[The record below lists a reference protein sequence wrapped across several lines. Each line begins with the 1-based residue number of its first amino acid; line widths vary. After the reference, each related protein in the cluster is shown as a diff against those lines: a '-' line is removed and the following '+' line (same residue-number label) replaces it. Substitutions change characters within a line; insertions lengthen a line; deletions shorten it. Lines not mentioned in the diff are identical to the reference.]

1 MLKEAFDLPI
11 TVTSNNGNI
20 TIDNSVIATIAGISA
35 MESYGIVGM
44 SAKSATDGIF
54 ELLKF
59 ENLTKGIFVDTEHE
73 RVTIQLH
80 VIIEYGIRISTV
92 GQNVMDRVRFNVES
106 LTGLEVDK
114 VEVLVEG
121 IRMD

>member
-1 MLKEAFDLPI
+1 MPI
-11 TVTSNNGNI
+11 TVTSNMGNI
-20 TIDNSVIATIAGISA
+20 TIDNNVIATIAGISA

-44 SAKSATDGIF
+44 ASKNATDGFF

-59 ENLTKGIFVDTEHE
+59 ENLTKGIYVNTEDE
-73 RVTIQLH
+73 RVNIQLH

-92 GQNVMDRVRFNVES
+92 GQNVMDRVRFNVET

>member
-1 MLKEAFDLPI
+1 MPI

-20 TIDNSVIATIAGISA
+20 TIDNNVIATIAGISA

-44 SAKSATDGIF
+44 ASKSATDGIF

-59 ENLTKGIFVDTEHE
+59 ENLTKGIYVDTEHE
-73 RVTIQLH
+73 RVNIQLH
-80 VIIEYGIRISTV
+80 VIIEFGIRISTV

-106 LTGLEVDK
+106 LTGLEVDN

>member
-1 MLKEAFDLPI
+1 MSSDK
-11 TVTSNNGNI
+11 GNI
-20 TIDNSVIATIAGISA
+20 TIDNNVIATIAGISA

-44 SAKSATDGIF
+44 ASKNAADGFF

-59 ENLTKGIFVDTEHE
+59 ENLTKGIYVDTEHE
-73 RVTIQLH
+73 RINIQLH

-92 GQNVMDRVRFNVES
+92 AQNVMDRVRFNVES
-106 LTGLEVDK
+106 LTGLEVDTI
-114 VEVLVEG
+114 EVLVEG